1 MTQAAAETGR
11 AQARER
17 TRLIAALSIV
27 FMLSIANGSMVR
39 VALPTIRARFAIAA
53 DVTAWLDTAYQLSYL
68 SLIPLYGRLADLVGK
83 RRLFLAGLG
92 VFFAGTLMM
101 VLAPGLGL
109 LFAGRIIQGAGNSGI
124 HPLCIAVIT
133 DRFAP
138 EERGKALG
146 QWNSWGTVA
155 AMIGP
160 FVGGLL
166 IDTLGWRATF
176 VPLAAGA
183 IFGLFVIWRAV
194 PSEPARRGGVDW
206 TGLALFA
213 AGLTLFLF
221 YVSSRPITGV
231 SSLRDWRLGLGAAA
245 AFALFILVETRV
257 KGPLVDLRMLRIP
270 NFTPASLCSGAR
282 MLLMSGFDI
291 LVPLMLTEVYG
302 LPASTMGLIV
312 TAHYVFL
319 LVTMRLGGVWSDRG
333 ATRIL
338 VAAGALLQTMVLAFL
353 GLPGAPRP
361 LGALIAALA
370 VHGLGAGVYLAP
382 VHRAAM
388 ASVPRAESGAAAG
401 LYSVLRYGGSLL
413 GPAISG
419 VIVEARLAARA
430 GADGLVPAAA
440 AAPAYQAALLAIS
453 LAGIGAVAVSLA
465 IREGAGATS
474 VRTR

>member
-1 MTQAAAETGR
+1 MGRAAA
-11 AQARER
+11 QASGTRG
-17 TRLIAALSIV
+17 RLIAALSIV

-53 DVTAWLDTAYQLSYL
+53 DVTAWLDTAYQLAYL
-68 SLIPLYGRLADLVGK
+68 SLIPLYGRLADLAGK
-83 RRLFLAGLG
+83 RRLFLSGLG
-92 VFFAGTLMM
+92 VFFAGTVLM

-155 AMIGP
+155 AMAGP
-160 FVGGLL
+160 FIGGLL
-166 IDTLGWRATF
+166 IDALGWRATF
-176 VPLAAGA
+176 APLAAGA

-194 PSEPARRGGVDW
+194 PAEPARRGRIDW
-206 TGLALFA
+206 AGLALFA
-213 AGLTLFLF
+213 AALTLLLF

-231 SSLRDWRLGLGAAA
+231 SSLRDARLGAGAAA
-245 AFALFILVETRV
+245 AFALFVLVETKV
-257 KGPLVDLRMLRIP
+257 KAPLVDLRMLRFP
-270 NFTPASLCSGAR
+270 NFTPASLCSGVR
-282 MLLMSGFDI
+282 MLLMSSFDI

-302 LPASTMGLIV
+302 LPASAMGLIV
-312 TAHYVFL
+312 TSHYVFL

-333 ATRIL
+333 ATRVL
-338 VAAGALLQTMVLAFL
+338 VAAGALLQTAALAFL

-388 ASVPRAESGAAAG
+388 ASVPRTESGAAAG

-419 VIVEARLAARA
+419 VIVEARLAAGA
-430 GADGLVPAAA
+430 GGNLVPSAA
-440 AAPAYQAALLAIS
+440 AAPAYQAAMLAIS
-453 LAGIGAVAVSLA
+453 LAGVGAVALSFA
-465 IREGAGATS
+465 IRENAPATAAS
-474 VRTR
+474 PTR